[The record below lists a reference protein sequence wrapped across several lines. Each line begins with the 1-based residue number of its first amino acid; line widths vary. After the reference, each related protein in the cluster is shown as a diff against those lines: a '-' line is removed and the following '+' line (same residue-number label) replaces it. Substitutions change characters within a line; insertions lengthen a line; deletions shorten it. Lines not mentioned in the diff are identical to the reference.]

1 MLYGLNFYK
10 LFQEIANTNRLRKF
24 CSSLVSNMNSVETLI
39 ELAVDGQKSF
49 NLLASFLFP
58 DVFAHKPFRCASS
71 WNQLTLRSIGFLGIV
86 WRNFGGDGQQ
96 K

>member
-49 NLLASFLFP
+49 SFFF
-58 DVFAHKPFRCASS
+58 VS
-71 WNQLTLRSIGFLGIV
+71 
-86 WRNFGGDGQQ
+86 
-96 K
+96 